1 MTIPLQLPRFIIF
14 FRKWFTPPQP
24 KIGTFFLIYM
34 ETPIMSKRKKEDKQE
49 DQDAPYTFSDEA
61 TQKKIKKHLTDIKD
75 VITEEDIANVKVP
88 GEEDTP
94 PPATEDTPDE
104 NKDEEKG
111 KLAGENKPITPW
123 DVID

>member
-1 MTIPLQLPRFIIF
+1 
-14 FRKWFTPPQP
+14 
-24 KIGTFFLIYM
+24 M
-34 ETPIMSKRKKEDKQE
+34 ETRVMSKRKKEDKQDE
-49 DQDAPYTFSDEA
+49 QDAPYTFSDEA

-94 PPATEDTPDE
+94 PPANEEPSNDRKTED
-104 NKDEEKG
+104 KG